1 MGRRTPPPNCPSP
14 LLQSQEGK
22 QDLTGRSEERISQ
35 DRHCAPGKEEVASS
49 DTAPVPSFTS
59 VLMESSGQL
68 SPTRCVYPG
77 LRAGLLVG
85 LEVRKAW
92 PRLWQRLM
100 LHIPSAVPSSS
111 PALSLFL
118 TPSGSRAT
126 RQRHPVPAPGSRTL
140 RYTLA
145 SRPDTR
151 PGLLEPPKGLA
162 SATAHSWASPRHS

>member
-1 MGRRTPPPNCPSP
+1 MGRRTPPQLPQSP
-14 LLQSQEGK
+14 APVPRGK
-22 QDLTGRSEERISQ
+22 QDLTGWSEERISQ

-68 SPTRCVYPG
+68 SPTRCVDPG

-126 RQRHPVPAPGSRTL
+126 RQRHPVPAPDSRTL
-140 RYTLA
+140 RHTLA
-145 SRPDTR
+145 ARPDTR

-162 SATAHSWASPRHS
+162 SATAHSWASPGHS